1 MKNSCFP
8 PHLKGIYCVMEE
20 IILSEKIEI
29 SDKKKSPRN
38 KILQKCDFTE
48 EKVFKKQCYYVLKY
62 FETVPFS
69 RRKPN
74 VNILYG
80 YENIHIFVAVRL
92 LNATL
97 YIRGYNLF

>member
-1 MKNSCFP
+1 MKNPCFP

-20 IILSEKIEI
+20 SILSEKIEI
-29 SDKKKSPRN
+29 SDKKNRQN

-48 EKVFKKQCYYVLKY
+48 EKVFKKQYYYVLKY

-69 RRKPN
+69 RREPN

-92 LNATL
+92 LTATL
-97 YIRGYNLF
+97 YM

>member
-8 PHLKGIYCVMEE
+8 PHLEGIYCVMEE
-20 IILSEKIEI
+20 SILSEKFEN
-29 SDKKKSPRN
+29 SDEKNREN

-48 EKVFKKQCYYVLKY
+48 EKVFKKQCCYVLKY

-74 VNILYG
+74 VNILRG

-92 LNATL
+92 VNATL
-97 YIRGYNLF
+97 YTMTV

>member
-20 IILSEKIEI
+20 SILSEKIEI
-29 SDKKKSPRN
+29 SDKKNRQN

-48 EKVFKKQCYYVLKY
+48 EKVFKKQYYVLKY

-69 RRKPN
+69 RRILN
-74 VNILYG
+74 VNVLCG
-80 YENIHIFVAVRL
+80 YENIHLFVLVS
-92 LNATL
+92 
-97 YIRGYNLF
+97 

>member
-1 MKNSCFP
+1 MKKSCFP

-20 IILSEKIEI
+20 SILSEKIEI
-29 SDKKKSPRN
+29 SDKKNRQN

-48 EKVFKKQCYYVLKY
+48 EKVLKKQCYYVLKY

-69 RRKPN
+69 RREPN

-92 LNATL
+92 LTATL
-97 YIRGYNLF
+97 

>member
-1 MKNSCFP
+1 MKES
-8 PHLKGIYCVMEE
+8 
-20 IILSEKIEI
+20 ILSEKIEI
-29 SDKKKSPRN
+29 SDKKNRQN
-38 KILQKCDFTE
+38 KILQKCNFTE
-48 EKVFKKQCYYVLKY
+48 EEVFKKQCYYDLEY

-92 LNATL
+92 VNATL
-97 YIRGYNLF
+97 YISGFDCRYPGFFGPPP